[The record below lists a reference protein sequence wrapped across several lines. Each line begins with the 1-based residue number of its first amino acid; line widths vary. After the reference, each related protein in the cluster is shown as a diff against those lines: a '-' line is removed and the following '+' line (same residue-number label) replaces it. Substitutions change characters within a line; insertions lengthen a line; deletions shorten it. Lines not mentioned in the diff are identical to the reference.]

1 MHRPAVSAPLPGLF
15 ITSLPRRQRCGS
27 GAAANNGAEA
37 GAAAGGFPTG
47 GRCKGMDVKREVEDG
62 EDFSR
67 NSTFLLSSFQTEFGM
82 RGELVRMVGLFTKFS
97 PVAVLL

>member
-37 GAAAGGFPTG
+37 GAASGGFPTDDEQEKKN
-47 GRCKGMDVKREVEDG
+47 GREMHFEEGQNFRLIKQPA
-62 EDFSR
+62 
-67 NSTFLLSSFQTEFGM
+67 SSSVHSFY
-82 RGELVRMVGLFTKFS
+82 S
-97 PVAVLL
+97 S